1 MDRIPT
7 LCKDYARHRTTVT
20 TPAPRSSAV
29 AAVLASLVVVM
40 TLRTAH
46 AGTAQE
52 PQGKAE
58 TAGAFIHPGIQIDKA
73 QLDFVKARLAA
84 HAEPWNTAFAAIKN
98 SSFGSLKYKP
108 KPRANVECGAYSN
121 PDHGCSDEKNDAI
134 AAYTHALLWYFT
146 EDRAHA
152 RKAIEI
158 MNAWSAVL
166 VKHTNSNAPLQAAWA
181 ASVFPR
187 AAELV
192 RHTYD
197 GWAKRDVDAFEKM
210 LSKVYMPL
218 VDHGSDSNGN
228 WELSMIEASM
238 GIAVFLD
245 DRAAFNT
252 AVRLWRKRVP
262 AYVYLTSDGPN
273 PVAPPQGNKNW
284 HKFWYDQT
292 KLVDGLS
299 QETCRDLG
307 HVQYG
312 LAAMTN
318 AAETAT
324 IQRVNLF
331 AEQAQRLRATYEF
344 HAKWLN
350 NSAVPGWLCGGK
362 LKDVSPDPMWEIG
375 YNALVNRQGLELPE
389 TKRLIQ
395 KIRPTKADHH
405 MAWETLTHAGIGKV
419 LHGAKDKQID
429 KTTWNFETN
438 DRGNHQLEHDTDSPQ
453 HARIGNGPTP
463 RS

>member
-1 MDRIPT
+1 MDRTPT
-7 LCKDYARHRTTVT
+7 PRQAPARGRTAVT

-29 AAVLASLVVVM
+29 APVLASLVAVM
-40 TLRTAH
+40 TMQASRTAH
-46 AGTAQE
+46 AEAAHE

-58 TAGAFIHPGIQIDKA
+58 TAGAFIHPGVQVDRA

-84 HAEPWNTAFAAIKN
+84 HAEPWNAAFAAMKT
-98 SSFGSLKYKP
+98 SRFASLNYKP
-108 KPRANVECGAYSN
+108 RPRADVECGAYSK
-121 PDHGCSDEKNDAI
+121 PDLGCTDEKEDAI

-146 EDRAHA
+146 ADRAHA
-152 RKAIEI
+152 GKAIEI

-187 AAELV
+187 AAEII
-192 RHTYD
+192 RYTYD
-197 GWAKRDVDAFEKM
+197 GWAKRDVEAFEKM
-210 LSKVYMPL
+210 LAKVYMPL
-218 VDHGSDSNGN
+218 VDHGSGSNGN

-252 AVRLWRKRVP
+252 AVKLWRKRVP
-262 AYVYLTSDGPN
+262 AYVYLTSDGPT

-331 AEQAQRLRATYEF
+331 AEQAPRLRATYEF

-350 NSAVPGWLCGGK
+350 KSAVPGWLCGGK
-362 LKDVSPDPMWEIG
+362 LDAVSPDPMWEVG
-375 YNALVNRQGLELPE
+375 YNALVNRQGLDLPE

-405 MAWETLTHAGIGKV
+405 MAWETLTHANLGKV
-419 LHGAKDKQID
+419 LACLHGSAV
-429 KTTWNFETN
+429 T
-438 DRGNHQLEHDTDSPQ
+438 
-453 HARIGNGPTP
+453 ARIGNGQLAMRAKDDRICQP
-463 RS
+463 

>member
-1 MDRIPT
+1 MDRTPT
-7 LCKDYARHRTTVT
+7 LLQAHARRRTAVT
-20 TPAPRSSAV
+20 PPAPRSSAV

-40 TLRTAH
+40 TVLASRTAR
-46 AGTAQE
+46 AETAPG

-58 TAGAFIHPGIQIDKA
+58 TAGAFIHPGIQVDKA

-84 HAEPWNTAFAAIKN
+84 HAEPWSAAFAALKN

-108 KPRANVECGAYSN
+108 KPRADVECGAFSN
-121 PDHGCSDEKNDAI
+121 PDHGCTDEKNDAI

-146 EDRAHA
+146 QDRAHA
-152 RKAIEI
+152 GKAIEI

-166 VKHTNSNAPLQAAWA
+166 VKHTNSNGPLQAAWA

-187 AAELV
+187 AAELI

-245 DRAAFNT
+245 DHAAFNT
-252 AVRLWRKRVP
+252 AVKQWRKRVP
-262 AYVYLTSDGPN
+262 AYVYLTSDGAT
-273 PVAPPQGNKNW
+273 PVAPPHGKVS
-284 HKFWYDQT
+284 WYNQT
-292 KLVDGLS
+292 KFVDGLS

-350 NSAVPGWLCGGK
+350 KSPVPGWLCGGK
-362 LKDVSPDPMWEIG
+362 LKEVSPDPMWEIG
-375 YNALVNRQGLELPE
+375 YNALVNRLGQDLPE

-405 MAWETLTHAGIGKV
+405 MAWETLTHA
-419 LHGAKDKQID
+419 D
-429 KTTWNFETN
+429 
-438 DRGNHQLEHDTDSPQ
+438 
-453 HARIGNGPTP
+453 IGNVLACCHAGGASG
-463 RS
+463 R

>member
-1 MDRIPT
+1 MDRTST
-7 LCKDYARHRTTVT
+7 LFQAHAR
-20 TPAPRSSAV
+20 PAPRSSAV
-29 AAVLASLVVVM
+29 AAVLVALVAMTTVLAS
-40 TLRTAH
+40 
-46 AGTAQE
+46 GTADAGNARE
-52 PQGKAE
+52 PQDKAE
-58 TAGAFIHPGIQIDKA
+58 TAGPFIHPGVQVDKA
-73 QLDFVKARLAA
+73 QLDFVKGKIAA
-84 HAEPWNTAFAAIKN
+84 HAEPWTAAFAAMKN
-98 SSFGSLKYKP
+98 SSFGSLKYKA
-108 KPRANVECGAYSN
+108 KPRADVECGAYSN
-121 PDHGCSDEKNDAI
+121 PDHGCTDEKNDAI

-146 EDRAHA
+146 GDRAHA
-152 RKAIEI
+152 GKAIEI

-187 AAELV
+187 AAELI

-197 GWAKRDVDAFEKM
+197 GWAKHDVDAFGKM

-218 VDHGSDSNGN
+218 IDHGSDSNGN

-245 DRAAFNT
+245 DRDAFNT
-252 AVRLWRKRVP
+252 AVKLWRKRVP
-262 AYVYLTSDGPN
+262 AYVYLASDGAT

-284 HKFWYDQT
+284 VKFWYDQT

-331 AEQAQRLRATYEF
+331 AEQTQRLRATYEF

-350 NSAVPGWLCGGK
+350 KSPVPGWLCGGK
-362 LKDVSPDPMWEIG
+362 LKEVSPDPMWEIG
-375 YNALVNRQGLELPE
+375 YNALANRLGQDLPE

-405 MAWETLTHAGIGKV
+405 MAWETLTHAEIGNV
-419 LHGAKDKQID
+419 LACCHGAA
-429 KTTWNFETN
+429 
-438 DRGNHQLEHDTDSPQ
+438 GGH
-453 HARIGNGPTP
+453 
-463 RS
+463 